1 MSDADSREAD
11 EAKIVRAVLRLA
23 RRLRRPA
30 PDGEVTGSGLALLAS
45 LHRQGPMSA
54 VTLACS
60 EGLQPQSLSR
70 LLVRLEDAALI
81 ERPTDPA
88 DRRRQLIALTDAGA
102 TALHWAMVRRRQWL
116 ADAMADRLDDA
127 DRRTLLAA
135 SEVMLRLAGETQ
147 EDDHE

>member
-1 MSDADSREAD
+1 MTSIDGSESD
-11 EAKIVRAVLRLA
+11 EARIVRAVLRMA

-30 PDGEVTGSGLALLAS
+30 SDGEVTGSGLALLAS

-54 VTLACS
+54 VTLARS

-88 DRRRQLIALTDAGA
+88 DRRRQLIALTTAGA
-102 TALHWAMVRRRQWL
+102 TALHRAMVRRRQWL
-116 ADAMADRLDDA
+116 ADAMSHRLDDA

-135 SEVMLRLAGETQ
+135 AEVMLRLTGETQ

>member
-1 MSDADSREAD
+1 MTMAGERESD
-11 EAKIVRAVLRLA
+11 EARIVRSVLRLA

-30 PDGEVTGSGLALLAS
+30 GEGEVTGSGLALLAS

-54 VTLACS
+54 VTLAKG

-70 LLVRLEDAALI
+70 LLVRLENAALI

-102 TALHWAMVRRRQWL
+102 MALHRAMVRRRQWL
-116 ADAMADRLDDA
+116 ADAMSNQLDDA

-135 SEVMLRLAGETQ
+135 SDVMLRLANHAER
-147 EDDHE
+147 DNHE

>member
-1 MSDADSREAD
+1 MTRAGESD
-11 EAKIVRAVLRLA
+11 EARIVRSVLRLA

-30 PDGEVTGSGLALLAS
+30 GEGEVTGSGLALLAS
-45 LHRQGPMSA
+45 LHRQGPMNA
-54 VTLACS
+54 VTLAKG

-102 TALHWAMVRRRQWL
+102 MALHRAMVRRRQWL
-116 ADAMADRLDDA
+116 ADAMSNQLDDA

-135 SEVMLRLAGETQ
+135 ADVMLRLANHAEG
-147 EDDHE
+147 DNHE

>member
-1 MSDADSREAD
+1 MTSIDDRESD
-11 EAKIVRAVLRLA
+11 EARIVRAVLRMA

-30 PDGEVTGSGLALLAS
+30 SDGEVTGSGLALLAS

-54 VTLACS
+54 VTLARG

-70 LLVRLEDAALI
+70 LLVRLEDAGLI

-102 TALHWAMVRRRQWL
+102 TALHRSIARRRQWL
-116 ADAMADRLDDA
+116 ADAMSSRLNAADRLA
-127 DRRTLLAA
+127 LLAA
-135 SEVMLRLAGETQ
+135 SDVMLRLAGETQ

>member
-1 MSDADSREAD
+1 MNDAGATQSD
-11 EAKIVRAVLRLA
+11 EARIVRAVLRLA

-30 PDGEVTGSGLALLAS
+30 LDGEVTGSGLALLAS

-54 VTLACS
+54 VALAHG

-70 LLVRLEDAALI
+70 LLARLADRALI

-88 DRRRQLIALTDAGA
+88 DRRRQMIALTDAGA
-102 TALHWAMVRRRQWL
+102 AALHRAMARRRQWL
-116 ADAMADRLDDA
+116 ADAMSRRLDEA

-135 SEVMLRLAGETQ
+135 AGVMLRLAGDTQ
-147 EDDHE
+147 DDGHA

>member
-1 MSDADSREAD
+1 MSDADSLETD

-30 PDGEVTGSGLALLAS
+30 SDGEVTGSGLALLAS

-54 VTLACS
+54 VTLARS

-81 ERPTDPA
+81 ERPIDPA

-102 TALHWAMVRRRQWL
+102 TALHRAMVRRRQWL
-116 ADAMADRLDDA
+116 ADAMSHRLDDA

-135 SEVMLRLAGETQ
+135 SKVMLRLAGETQ

>member
-1 MSDADSREAD
+1 MN
-11 EAKIVRAVLRLA
+11 
-23 RRLRRPA
+23 
-30 PDGEVTGSGLALLAS
+30 
-45 LHRQGPMSA
+45 A
-54 VTLACS
+54 VTLAKG

-102 TALHWAMVRRRQWL
+102 MALHRAVVRRRQWL
-116 ADAMADRLDDA
+116 ADAMSNELDDA

-135 SEVMLRLAGETQ
+135 SDVMLRLANHAEG
-147 EDDHE
+147 DDHE

>member
-1 MSDADSREAD
+1 MSDANSQEAG

-30 PDGEVTGSGLALLAS
+30 SDGEITGSGLGLLAL

-54 VTLACS
+54 VALARG

-102 TALHWAMVRRRQWL
+102 TALHRAMARRRQWL
-116 ADAMADRLDDA
+116 ANAMSQRLDSSDRL
-127 DRRTLLAA
+127 TLLAA
-135 SEVMLRLAGETQ
+135 SDVMLRLAGETQ
-147 EDDHE
+147 EDDDG

>member
-1 MSDADSREAD
+1 MSGADSHEAD

-30 PDGEVTGSGLALLAS
+30 LDGEVTGGGLALLAS

-54 VTLACS
+54 VALARG

-70 LLVRLEDAALI
+70 LLVRLEDRRFI

-88 DRRRQLIALTDAGA
+88 DRRRHLIALTDAGA
-102 TALHWAMVRRRQWL
+102 FALHRAMTRRRAWL
-116 ADAMADRLDDA
+116 ADAMFHHLDDA

-135 SEVMLRLAGETQ
+135 SDVMLRLAGDTK

>member
-1 MSDADSREAD
+1 MTRAGERESD
-11 EAKIVRAVLRLA
+11 EARIVRSVLRLA

-30 PDGEVTGSGLALLAS
+30 GEGEVTGSGLALLAS

-54 VTLACS
+54 ATLAKG

-70 LLVRLEDAALI
+70 LLVRLENAALI

-102 TALHWAMVRRRQWL
+102 MALHRAMVRRRQWL
-116 ADAMADRLDDA
+116 ADAMSNQLDDA

-135 SEVMLRLAGETQ
+135 SDVMLRLANHAEG
-147 EDDHE
+147 DNHE